1 LAQQP
6 GGEKAADKSADK
18 AGEKAKEDKKA
29 PEDKSVQ
36 TKHSVKIGGQE
47 VKYTATAGTMV
58 LKLEDGT
65 PKASVFYVAY
75 TKDDVADATKRPIT
89 FAFNGGPGAG
99 SLWLHVGALGPRRVE
114 MGDVGNLLPP
124 PYKFVD
130 NEASILDVTDI
141 VFIDPVTT
149 GFSRTVPGEADK
161 QFHGVQEDVQ
171 SVGDFIRLWATR
183 NRRWGSPKFLAGESY
198 GTTRAAGLSGYLQ
211 QRYGMYLNGI
221 ILISSILNFQTA
233 EFDTGN
239 DLPYILYLPTYTAIA
254 WYHKKLAGDLQGDL
268 QKAIAE
274 SKAFAVGAYADAL
287 MAGGALPSAERTEV
301 GGRISRGTGI
311 AAE

>member
-1 LAQQP
+1 MCKRLCFAFAAAVFCFRVSFAMAQQP

-65 PKASVFYVAY
+65 PKASVFFVAY
-75 TKDDVADATKRPIT
+75 TKDDVTDAAKRPIT

-114 MGDVGNLLPP
+114 MGDAGNLLPP

-149 GFSRTVPGEADK
+149 GFSRPVPGEADK
-161 QFHGVQEDVQ
+161 QFHGDQEDVQ
-171 SVGDFIRLWATR
+171 SLGDLIRLRATR
-183 NRRWGSPKFLAGESY
+183 NRRWGSPKFLAGERY
-198 GTTRAAGLSGYLQ
+198 GTRGAAGFDRSFLEGSWMCLS
-211 QRYGMYLNGI
+211 GI
-221 ILISSILNFQTA
+221 ILI
-233 EFDTGN
+233 
-239 DLPYILYLPTYTAIA
+239 
-254 WYHKKLAGDLQGDL
+254 
-268 QKAIAE
+268 
-274 SKAFAVGAYADAL
+274 
-287 MAGGALPSAERTEV
+287 
-301 GGRISRGTGI
+301 
-311 AAE
+311 